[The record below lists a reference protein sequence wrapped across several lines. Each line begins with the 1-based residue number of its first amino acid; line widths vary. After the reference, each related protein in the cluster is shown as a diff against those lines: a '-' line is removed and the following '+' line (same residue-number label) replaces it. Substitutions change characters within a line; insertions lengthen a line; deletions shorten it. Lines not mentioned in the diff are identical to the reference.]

1 MSKFGADTDDF
12 TLVKTRYG
20 VCHSIP
26 VGGEGRRVH
35 CKRNAATCKFC
46 HEHGVPAADP
56 DPFDTACALLRVH
69 WGKRWAESDRRP
81 GDLKSDEYWPADGIH
96 IVALDDE
103 TRARTILVS
112 FGENDTAMGAI
123 SALCAIHNQ
132 MIGRPD

>member
-1 MSKFGADTDDF
+1 MSKFGADADDF

-56 DPFDTACALLRVH
+56 DPFDTACALLRAN

-81 GDLKSDEYWPADGIH
+81 GDLGAQEY
-96 IVALDDE
+96 
-103 TRARTILVS
+103 
-112 FGENDTAMGAI
+112 
-123 SALCAIHNQ
+123 
-132 MIGRPD
+132 

>member
-1 MSKFGADTDDF
+1 MSKFGAEANGF
-12 TLVKTRYG
+12 TIEKTRYG
-20 VCHSIP
+20 VCHTIP
-26 VGGEGRRVH
+26 VGNQGAKAH

-46 HEHGVPAADP
+46 HEYGVPQADP
-56 DPFDTACALLRVH
+56 DPFDAACALLRAN
-69 WGKRWAESDRRP
+69 WSKRWAESDRRP
-81 GDLKSDEYWPADGIH
+81 GDLKADEYWPADGIH

-123 SALCAIHNQ
+123 SAICAVHNE